1 MVSFI
6 LSSNYYDVE
15 GIATRHKNVYIDTT
29 ILDTWQISKMI
40 RPIVTNRIFMGS
52 NTQEGLLGQ
61 ENRRVTHIEE
71 IIDFQKYLISSG
83 NARAR
88 AIVTLLRPIA
98 SEAFYSSK
106 TK

>member
-40 RPIVTNRIFMGS
+40 RPIVTNRILMGS
-52 NTQEGLLGQ
+52 NTPYGMLKREVQKLE
-61 ENRRVTHIEE
+61 VIEE
-71 IIDFQKYLISSG
+71 LTDFQKRLIYSV
-83 NARAR
+83 NAER
-88 AIVTLLRPIA
+88 LL
-98 SEAFYSSK
+98 K
-106 TK
+106 L